1 MRAPRNTP
9 LCGGGRGRL
18 NANPRR
24 DGPPARAAGAPL
36 KRASAYLP
44 GAAGMGRETLPLY
57 ARERSRYTPASAPGG
72 AAPSARLG
80 GHSPYARTTGFD
92 RVPIPS
98 IVISTR
104 SPALTGPHP
113 GGAPV
118 MTTSPGSRVNAV
130 EA

>member
-1 MRAPRNTP
+1 MWSDMTENAVAVKPFSPPSAGTRGAARAPASLTAGRP
-9 LCGGGRGRL
+9 L
-18 NANPRR
+18 
-24 DGPPARAAGAPL
+24 
-36 KRASAYLP
+36 
-44 GAAGMGRETLPLY
+44 
-57 ARERSRYTPASAPGG
+57 
-72 AAPSARLG
+72 ARLG
-80 GHSPYARTTGFD
+80 EGSPYTRTTATWNARACRFAGALPYARTTGFD

-118 MTTSPGSRVNAV
+118 MTTSPGSRVNAI